1 MTTASDLTDA
11 RVLVFFPERQ
21 REKKRNEGK
30 HVVLYIWS
38 KLEYPY
44 FITVELY
51 LSEVAGWQAIYVI
64 VVDIGNSSPNFS
76 DYMLLLVSSYNRY
89 SRAEKRIQTVEVQLI
104 EC

>member
-51 LSEVAGWQAIYVI
+51 LSEVAG
-64 VVDIGNSSPNFS
+64 
-76 DYMLLLVSSYNRY
+76 
-89 SRAEKRIQTVEVQLI
+89 
-104 EC
+104 